1 MENQKIIINLKAY
14 PLEAIYGAA
23 YVFIDR
29 AYIFLDYSSDDKI
42 EINFRAK
49 EGADTEVFEKLK
61 GEFLNELL
69 NYSLRLK
76 IAEHNQK
83 LREFVVSQALFAS
96 LGKEK
101 GILEN
106 KKEKFE
112 FENDPLGI
120 AVPWEEKYGK

>member
-1 MENQKIIINLKAY
+1 MNNQKIIVNLKAY

-49 EGADTEVFEKLK
+49 EKTDSKDLENLK

-76 IAEHNQK
+76 IAKHNHK
-83 LREFVVSQALFAS
+83 LREFIVSQALFAS

-106 KKEKFE
+106 NKEKFE
-112 FENDPLGI
+112 FEDDPLGI
-120 AVPWEEKYGK
+120 AIPWEEKYGK